1 MRLTI
6 ITVVYNELESLKLTI
21 DSVVKHLDED
31 VEHWIIDGSSNT
43 EINSYLEDL
52 DHPNI
57 KWVSEPDEGLYH
69 AMNKGIDR
77 ATGDF
82 LIFMNAGDVFH
93 VEFSFDKALLGND
106 VNNSVL
112 LGYSIEVYGEDKYL
126 RPGLGREDDVFNSP
140 SHQATFYPRS
150 FYSKNK
156 YQLHRPIGGDA
167 YYTAEAIVQCGAL
180 FVPLIICEFA
190 LGGISSSYNIASIK
204 LRIRQ
209 IDSKSYVMRLII
221 KAVIWR
227 CLPQSLFYRVLALK
241 KYTRF
246 SNTTE
251 PNLYKN
257 TISYPR
263 DSSDIN

>member
-6 ITVVYNELESLKLTI
+6 ITVVYNDLESLKLTI
-21 DSVVKHLDED
+21 ASVAKHLEED
-31 VEHWIIDGSSNT
+31 VEYWIIDGSSNA
-43 EINSYLEDL
+43 EIDSYLKDL
-52 DHPNI
+52 AHPDI
-57 KWVSEPDEGLYH
+57 KWVSEPDKGLYH

-82 LIFMNAGDVFH
+82 LIFINAGDVFYSQ
-93 VEFSFDKALLGND
+93 FSLDKILLGND
-106 VNNSVL
+106 KNDSVL

-156 YQLHRPIGGDA
+156 YQLHRPIGADA

-180 FVPLIICEFA
+180 FVPMIICEFA

-204 LRIRQ
+204 LRISQ

-227 CLPQSLFYRVLALK
+227 CLPQSLFYRVLAFK
-241 KYTRF
+241 KYTRLP
-246 SNTTE
+246 NAVA
-251 PNLYKN
+251 PNLCKN
-257 TISYPR
+257 TISYP
-263 DSSDIN
+263 SDLSEIN

>member
-31 VEHWIIDGSSNT
+31 VEYWIIDGSSNT

-156 YQLHRPIGGDA
+156 LQ
-167 YYTAEAIVQCGAL
+167 
-180 FVPLIICEFA
+180 F
-190 LGGISSSYNIASIK
+190 
-204 LRIRQ
+204 
-209 IDSKSYVMRLII
+209 
-221 KAVIWR
+221 
-227 CLPQSLFYRVLALK
+227 
-241 KYTRF
+241 
-246 SNTTE
+246 
-251 PNLYKN
+251 
-257 TISYPR
+257 
-263 DSSDIN
+263 